1 MNIVG
6 NFVQGP
12 TGLLNIEIGGATPG
26 TGFDKVAV
34 TGNATLNG
42 VLAVAQFGNFVP
54 ASTDGFRFLTTGGT
68 INGTFSTILVPA
80 AFAGMSFSYQ
90 SQFADALAST
100 QISSAPQ
107 SSTNMLIAATQPIV
121 IYEEK
126 EVFTE
131 EQKKAILDQ
140 TCK

>member
-1 MNIVG
+1 
-6 NFVQGP
+6 
-12 TGLLNIEIGGATPG
+12 
-26 TGFDKVAV
+26 
-34 TGNATLNG
+34 
-42 VLAVAQFGNFVP
+42 
-54 ASTDGFRFLTTGGT
+54 
-68 INGTFSTILVPA
+68 
-80 AFAGMSFSYQ
+80 MSFSYQ